1 MSKNLL
7 NSVIIMEPL
16 KGPFPDVFWWQDL
29 DILFKQIFQK
39 RNPFLSE
46 KKVDVALFKN
56 LEG

>member
-39 RNPFLSE
+39 RKPFFIR
-46 KKVDVALFKN
+46 KKGWRGAF
-56 LEG
+56 